1 MAARGMTTDA
11 VGKVQLS
18 VQIRPELKRRLVLLA
33 LQSGESL
40 TGLTNY
46 ALEALAT
53 SAEERHAADRRRYA
67 EEQVAKQQP
76 QTV

>member
-18 VQIRPELKRRLVLLA
+18 VQIRPELKRRLVVLA
-33 LQSGESL
+33 LQSGQSL

-46 ALEALAT
+46 ALEALAIT
-53 SAEERHAADRRRYA
+53 AEEQHAAEKRRYA
-67 EEQVAKQQP
+67 QELVAKQA
-76 QTV
+76 QTA